1 MAIAPKLVI
10 LAIVSLGR
18 CASSESLLAR
28 QRGCREDPNADVV
41 PAKLA
46 DSEIVE
52 GNDCGN
58 VKVVVPKWQKS
69 SKVGKIA
76 GAATN
81 AQAGAERAAAAATAA
96 QEKAMGAA
104 DAANAV
110 GGAAAIGA
118 AEDATAAADKAGD
131 ASTKAM
137 EASEALSNE
146 LDSMKGGIDEKPYEV
161 DDSALAAVKKKSEE
175 AHQATKAAMKAAEVA
190 LKEAKDAQTEAL
202 NSAEAALKMITEL
215 SDKSDK
221 ALELSSETR
230 QEAQWAVNEA
240 TKTLEAADEVV
251 GELNSKIDENE
262 GDQAPVFEGIKEGL
276 QAATESCET
285 AKEALKSSLPDLA
298 EKVTAAEEAAQPIT
312 DMKEDMAG
320 GAGEIENAGEMADQ
334 MSTLDTKLK
343 ELDAMTTQVSMGTE
357 DLIKKKKRVAK
368 MAQKAAEFGIP
379 WAPPPETPFGAP
391 GEGRVGDNFLS
402 VGAW

>member
-1 MAIAPKLVI
+1 MAWIPLLTV
-10 LAIVSLGR
+10 LALSSE
-18 CASSESLLAR
+18 ASSAGLLAR
-28 QRGCREDPNADVV
+28 RRGCKEDPNADVV

-81 AQAGAERAAAAATAA
+81 AMTGAERAAAAATAA
-96 QEKAMGAA
+96 QEKAVAA
-104 DAANAV
+104 AEQASAV
-110 GGAAAIGA
+110 GGAAADGA
-118 AEDATAAADKAGD
+118 AEDANAAADKAGE

-137 EASEALSNE
+137 EASEDLSNE
-146 LDSMKGGIDEKPYEV
+146 LDSMKGNINEKPYEL
-161 DDSALAAVKKKSEE
+161 DDAALSAVKKKSEK
-175 AHQATKAAMKAAEVA
+175 AKQASKAAMKAVEVA

-215 SDKSDK
+215 SEKSDK
-221 ALELSSETR
+221 ALELSSETK
-230 QEAQWAVNEA
+230 QEAQWAINEA

-251 GELNSKIDENE
+251 SELNSKIDENE

-276 QAATESCET
+276 LAATESCDL

-298 EKVTAAEEAAQPIT
+298 DKITAAEEAAQPIT

-402 VGAW
+402 IGAW